1 MASTSRASEIPL
13 LAYFIYK
20 DTSKFVIA
28 QKDFFPMDEFS
39 ELLSWGRRVQFWTA
53 LLRKLN
59 MYFRDEDL
67 FLCDVP
73 PVTIYG
79 LDPAFIVRNFIIY
92 FHGRG
97 LLSAGVVRNTHS
109 ILDTVGERR
118 ELTLFQNN
126 LHNFI
131 TILSLL
137 DICIAPITNSI
148 ITKAL
153 DRFSAVWGLS
163 PDRWSISSVIVFIS
177 LFFLVHIFWH
187 WKTGY
192 NTKTSYTIYR
202 NIAPQLITRCSDFKV
217 MNINISVHRFTG
229 KRKWSCRYQ
238 LCATHWKRI
247 SFSSSGVNDIL

>member
-1 MASTSRASEIPL
+1 MTSIEIGSLLEFVSCQSPDRSFSVMASTSRASEIPL

-177 LFFLVHIFWH
+177 FVFPGTYFLTLENRIQY
-187 WKTGY
+187 K
-192 NTKTSYTIYR
+192 
-202 NIAPQLITRCSDFKV
+202 NILHHLQE
-217 MNINISVHRFTG
+217 
-229 KRKWSCRYQ
+229 Y
-238 LCATHWKRI
+238 CATTNYKVLR
-247 SFSSSGVNDIL
+247 F